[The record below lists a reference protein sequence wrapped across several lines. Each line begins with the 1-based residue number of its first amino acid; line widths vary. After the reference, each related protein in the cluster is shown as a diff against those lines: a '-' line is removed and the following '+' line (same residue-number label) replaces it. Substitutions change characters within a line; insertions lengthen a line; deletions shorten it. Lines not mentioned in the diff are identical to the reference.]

1 MIIIYISIFL
11 IILLFICDRYF
22 PDKKEGKVLFKISEP
37 YDIKPATQVIFKI
50 SNPTYKES

>member
-37 YDIKPATQVIFKI
+37 YDIRPATQVIFKI